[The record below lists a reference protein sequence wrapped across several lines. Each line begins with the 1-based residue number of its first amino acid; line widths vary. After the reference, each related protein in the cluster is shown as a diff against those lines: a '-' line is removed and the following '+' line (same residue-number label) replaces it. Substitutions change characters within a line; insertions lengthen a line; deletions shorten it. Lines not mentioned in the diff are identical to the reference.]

1 MARARPMLVAEILG
15 DGTLADAGRHLPKY
29 YSERKG
35 RAYWEP
41 RGVVPSGFEP
51 RPLGPASDEA
61 KSRAAELYEGMRNAR
76 KEIDGPVLTPS
87 RRHGYVYFLVTDRFV
102 KIGFSTRPFGRA
114 SALKTG
120 LAEEMTSFVIVKG
133 TRKDESRL
141 HAEFAGARVNGE
153 WFALNSKLKDA
164 IATAA
169 AGHLSRGGA

>member
-1 MARARPMLVAEILG
+1 MARARPMLVSEILG
-15 DGTLADAGRHLPKY
+15 DGTLVDAGRPAPRY

-41 RGVVPSGFEP
+41 RGVVPDGFGP
-51 RPLGPASDEA
+51 RPLGPASDQA
-61 KSRAAELYEGMRNAR
+61 KSRALELYQGLKSAR
-76 KEIDGPVLTPS
+76 REINGPVLTVS
-87 RRHGYVYFLVTDRFV
+87 KNQGYVYFLVTGRFV

-120 LAEEMTSFVIVKG
+120 LAEEMTAFVIIKG
-133 TRKDESRL
+133 TRKDERRF
-141 HAEFAGARVNGE
+141 HDEFAGARIRGE